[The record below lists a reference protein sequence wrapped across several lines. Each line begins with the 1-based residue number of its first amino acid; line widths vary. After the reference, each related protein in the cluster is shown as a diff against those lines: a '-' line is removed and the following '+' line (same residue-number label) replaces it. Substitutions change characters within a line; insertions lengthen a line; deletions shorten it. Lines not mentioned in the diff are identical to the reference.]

1 MSNRENDLLLS
12 IRELRR
18 KRRDYQMLAALWWC
32 MFATVVWAMLSLGG
46 PWPVWV
52 LALGL
57 LGGAVMSMLTIREVS
72 LHIAI
77 QRERLA
83 LMEQRRP
90 RDVPE

>member
-1 MSNRENDLLLS
+1 MSNRENDLLLR

-57 LGGAVMSMLTIREVS
+57 LGGAVMFTIREVS
-72 LHIAI
+72 LDIAI
-77 QRERLA
+77 QRKRLA